1 MKAPITNSLQSPQ
14 SAIRNPQ
21 SAIVIAGTSSNT
33 GKTTLLCD
41 LLRELGR
48 EESWEAIKLTRGHY
62 RSCGKDPHACCVS
75 HLLSDRPLVRS
86 GRDQTYAAGKDTGH
100 YWEAGASDVH
110 WVIATDNQVE
120 QGIRTAL
127 DRVKSGRVLIEGTS
141 LLKFIE
147 ADFVVMVTRPAHLM
161 DQMSQLKIKPSARRA
176 LAEGLVDAIYLSSDD
191 GAATLKDSLPPE
203 LTGAAPIYTCA
214 MRQQLISV
222 ISSQLSSHRSISL
235 IPQTPEAY

>member
-1 MKAPITNSLQSPQ
+1 MKTPFANSLQS
-14 SAIRNPQ
+14 AILQKGHKQGPQ

-41 LLRELGR
+41 LLQEFGR

-75 HLLSDRPLVRS
+75 HLLSDQPLVRS
-86 GRDQTYAAGKDTGH
+86 GRDKTYAAGKDTGR

-127 DRVKSGRVLIEGTS
+127 ERVKSGRVLIEGTS

-147 ADFVVMVTRPAHLM
+147 ADFVVMVARPAQLPTQLM
-161 DQMSQLKIKPSARRA
+161 DQMSPLKIKPSARRA
-176 LAEGLVDAIYLSSDD
+176 LAEGLVDAIYLSGEDD
-191 GAATLKDSLPPE
+191 AATFKDSLPPE
-203 LTGAAPIYTCA
+203 LAGAAP
-214 MRQQLISV
+214 
-222 ISSQLSSHRSISL
+222 
-235 IPQTPEAY
+235 